1 MIYSGPN
8 KERAMPVEPRSL
20 KELFLSALAVA
31 PAERAAWLERECGQ
45 DTELRRRAELM
56 LAAHDTPQSLLDRL
70 APAAGPP
77 AGATVAF
84 AAAGAERPS
93 SAQREEAGTVVG
105 GRYKLVEEIGEG
117 GMGTVWMAQQTEP
130 VKRLV
135 AVKLIKPGMDSRQV
149 LARFEAERQALALM
163 DHPNI
168 ARVLDA
174 GATAAGRPFFV
185 MELVK
190 GMPLTKYCDERR
202 LTPKQRLELFV
213 GVCQAVQHAHQKG
226 IIHRDLKPTNV
237 LVASYDGKPVP
248 KVIDFGIAKATGQR
262 LTEHTLVTGFG
273 TVVGTLEYMSPEQA
287 ELNQLDIDTR
297 SDIYSLGVLL
307 YELLTGS
314 TPLERNR
321 LKETA
326 LLEVL
331 RLIREEEP
339 PRPSTRLSTTA
350 ELPAVAAN
358 RGLEPKKL
366 SGVVRGELDWIV
378 MKALDK
384 DRSRRYESANSLAG
398 DIERYLHQEPVQACP
413 PSALYRLRKL
423 VRRNKL
429 LFTAALVVAVTLL
442 AAVVGVTWKWLE
454 AEQAERLARLREAEA
469 LVGQAHGTRL
479 SRRPGQRFAALAAL
493 DKAAAIG
500 RELKQPPAWFG
511 PLRNEAIAALAL
523 PDIHITQEFGA
534 FPPGSIRVELND
546 DFTLYVRTT
555 DTGGCTI
562 RRVADDRE
570 VCRLPELGEPADP
583 GFGSGGMLAVRGR
596 DHGRFQ
602 LWDVSGIQPALR
614 FEEQNVFFW
623 QFHPDRALL
632 GLTRRDGGIS
642 IYDTATNTRL
652 YRLAPTEIVR
662 NLKLCLHPTGPFVAA
677 FSYFHRVVQVRDLRT
692 GAVVA
697 PALPPWSGGNGI
709 CAWSPD
715 GRTLLVPQGDGGK
728 IQEYAFDPAAPAL
741 RPTRTLEGPI
751 DKGGNG
757 ITFHPAGDRFVTRG
771 WACRVNLFD
780 AVSGQVLFSTHTLLT
795 TAGEIVRFDRSGERL
810 AAARVGTGNDRIG
823 LWSFAGGREY
833 RSLVH
838 AGAPSVANHYN
849 GPTVHP
855 GGQLAAIGLPDGVA
869 FFDLDTGSELAH
881 IPSGN
886 VCAQFDGAGNL
897 LTNGFEGFFR
907 WPVRPDP
914 ANPRRLLVG
923 PPERLPFH
931 PGDRM
936 IAASGDGR
944 VIAQSMWGGYGM
956 GPFAGGWILHP
967 NTPGPRRVS
976 AGDATWACS
985 VSPDG
990 RWGAFGVTQVHHN
1003 YVEVFDA
1010 ATGERVWR
1018 SPVENLDF
1026 CRFSPDGR
1034 WLLTNVDNGRAY
1046 ATGTWQ
1052 PGPQLG
1058 GGEPWDATADLAVL
1072 AQTNGIHRLVELATG
1087 RELARLEDPEQQGER
1102 QAVFTPD
1109 GTRLIVGAKNGL
1121 RVWDLRR
1128 IRAELAK
1135 LDLDWEALPYPPARA
1150 AKDTP
1155 PLSVTVNLGE
1165 IAPEVHCS
1173 QGDTARA
1180 GHNLRGAVAAYS
1192 RAIEL
1197 APKYSRAYCKR
1208 ALAYS
1213 ELGEHDKAIADYS
1226 RAIDLDP
1233 EGAGACNS
1241 LAWLL
1246 ATVPEVKLRDARRA
1260 VELAKK
1266 ATELAPQQGA
1276 FWNTLGAARYRAGD
1290 WKAAVAALNKSMALR
1305 QGGNASDWLF
1315 LAMACWRLDDHDA
1328 ARRYYDQAVQWLENN
1343 NPEGPSAGTNLAELC
1358 RLRSEAADVLELTK
1372 K

>member
-1 MIYSGPN
+1 M
-8 KERAMPVEPRSL
+8 AEP
-20 KELFLSALAVA
+20 LSQEEAIFYAALEIDAA
-31 PAERAAWLERECGQ
+31 DQRAAYLDKACGDQ
-45 DTELRRRAELM
+45 GELRRRVEALLRRYAESAGPLDRPVGGPGETTAEL
-56 LAAHDTPQSLLDRL
+56 P
-70 APAAGPP
+70 
-77 AGATVAF
+77 
-84 AAAGAERPS
+84 AERPG
-93 SAQREEAGTVVG
+93 AIIGP
-105 GRYKLVEEIGEG
+105 YKLLEQIGEG

-135 AVKLIKPGMDSRQV
+135 AVKLIKAGMDSRQV
-149 LARFEAERQALALM
+149 IARFEAERQALALM

-174 GATAAGRPFFV
+174 GQTASGRPFFV

-190 GMPLTKYCDERR
+190 GVPLTKYCDERR

-248 KVIDFGIAKATGQR
+248 RVIDFGIAKATGQQ
-262 LTEHTLVTGFG
+262 LTERTLVTGFG

-339 PRPSTRLSTTA
+339 PRPSTRLSTTD

-366 SGVVRGELDWIV
+366 RGMVRGELDWIV

-384 DRSRRYESANSLAG
+384 DRNRRYESANSLAG
-398 DIERYLHQEPVQACP
+398 DIDRYLRQEPVQACP
-413 PSALYRLRKL
+413 PSALYRFRKL
-423 VRRNKL
+423 VGRNKL
-429 LFTAALVVAVTLL
+429 LFTAALTVAVTLL

-479 SRRPGQRFAALAAL
+479 SRRPGQRFEALAAL
-493 DKAAAIG
+493 HKAAAIG

-511 PLRNEAIAALAL
+511 PLRNEAISALAL

-534 FPPGSIRVELND
+534 FPPGSITVELND

-570 VCRLPELGEPADP
+570 VCRLPDLGEPVDA
-583 GFGSGGMLAVRGR
+583 GFGSDGLLAVRGR

-602 LWDVSGIQPALR
+602 LWDVSGIQPARR
-614 FEEQNVFFW
+614 FEEQNAFFW
-623 QFHPDRALL
+623 QFHPDSGLL
-632 GLTRRDGGIS
+632 GLTHRDGGIS
-642 IYDTATNTRL
+642 IYDTATRTRL
-652 YRLAPTEIVR
+652 HLLAPTEIVR
-662 NLKLCLHPTGPFVAA
+662 NLNLCLHPTGPFVAA
-677 FSYFHRVVQVRDLRT
+677 FSYFHRVVQVRDLGT

-697 PALPPWSGGNGI
+697 SALPPWSGGNGI

-715 GRTLLVPQGDGGK
+715 GHTLLVPQGDGGM

-751 DKGGNG
+751 DQGGHG

-771 WACRVNLFD
+771 WACRVNLVD
-780 AVSGQVLFSTHTLLT
+780 AVSGRVLFSTHTLRET
-795 TAGEIVRFDRSGERL
+795 SGVIVRFDRSGECL

-838 AGAPSVANHYN
+838 AGAPSSANHYN

-869 FFDLDTGSELAH
+869 FFDLNTGKELAH
-881 IPSGN
+881 ISSGN

-944 VIAQSMWGGYGM
+944 AIAQSMWGGYGM

-976 AGDATWACS
+976 PGDATGACS

-1058 GGEPWDATADLAVL
+1058 GGDPWDATADLAVL

-1087 RELARLEDPEQQGER
+1087 RELALLEAPDQNTG
-1102 QAVFTPD
+1102 QAVFTLD
-1109 GTRLIVGAKNGL
+1109 GTKLIVGAKNGL

-1135 LDLDWEALPYPPARA
+1135 LDLDWEAPPYPPARA
-1150 AKDTP
+1150 AKETP

-1165 IAPEVHCS
+1165 IASEVHCI

-1180 GHNLRGAVAAYS
+1180 GHNLRGAVVAYS

-1197 APKYSRAYCKR
+1197 APKYTRAYCKR
-1208 ALAYS
+1208 ALAYR
-1213 ELGEHDKAIADYS
+1213 ELWEHDKAIADYS
-1226 RAIDLDP
+1226 RAIDLDRNNAP
-1233 EGAGACNS
+1233 ACNS

-1246 ATVPEVKLRDARRA
+1246 ATVPEVKLRDAQRA

-1305 QGGNASDWLF
+1305 QGGDADDWLF
-1315 LAMACWRLDDHDA
+1315 LAMAKWQLGDHDA
-1328 ARRYYDQAVQWLENN
+1328 ARRHYDQAVQWLENN
-1343 NPEGPSAGTNLAELC
+1343 NPEGPSAGTNAEELH
-1358 RLRSEAADVLELTK
+1358 RFRSEAAAVLELTK
-1372 K
+1372 Q